1 LMLVPYLP
9 TITMSGGQTR
19 WYNIVRYLAK
29 SHDITLF
36 SLIKDEQERKFV
48 PELKKYCKK
57 VKVFSRPQKP
67 WTLRNIL
74 LSQFGPFPLLVV
86 RNMSLEEKRAIQ
98 EELSKERYD
107 LIHAETFY
115 VMPHLSKT
123 DVPTILVEQ
132 TIWHEV
138 YRHHVVNE
146 VPRVL
151 RPFYMWDILKVKFWE
166 KYYWKKATQLVA
178 VSEEDRKLMEKELP
192 GVDVDIIPNGVDSDH
207 FAAKKVD
214 RKDPPRI
221 LYGVTNFEWLQNQEA
236 TKILIEKVW
245 PIISKNYENAR
256 IWIVGRKMPEW
267 LKQRAKSDKNI
278 EITENIPDARD
289 AYRQA
294 SVMVAPIKGAGGT
307 RLKILEAMASQ
318 LPVVS
323 TGVGVAGLNLT
334 DKKNVII
341 ADTPDELAKGAVK
354 LLKDNKLNERIAKAG
369 QEHVRKYF
377 DWSYIVKL
385 HDPIYKKLS
394 KKRK

>member
-1 LMLVPYLP
+1 MLVPYLP

>member
-1 LMLVPYLP
+1 
-9 TITMSGGQTR
+9 
-19 WYNIVRYLAK
+19 
-29 SHDITLF
+29 
-36 SLIKDEQERKFV
+36 
-48 PELKKYCKK
+48 
-57 VKVFSRPQKP
+57 
-67 WTLRNIL
+67 
-74 LSQFGPFPLLVV
+74 
-86 RNMSLEEKRAIQ
+86 
-98 EELSKERYD
+98 
-107 LIHAETFY
+107 
-115 VMPHLSKT
+115 
-123 DVPTILVEQ
+123 
-132 TIWHEV
+132 
-138 YRHHVVNE
+138 
-146 VPRVL
+146 
-151 RPFYMWDILKVKFWE
+151 
-166 KYYWKKATQLVA
+166 
-178 VSEEDRKLMEKELP
+178 MEKELP

>member
-1 LMLVPYLP
+1 
-9 TITMSGGQTR
+9 
-19 WYNIVRYLAK
+19 
-29 SHDITLF
+29 
-36 SLIKDEQERKFV
+36 
-48 PELKKYCKK
+48 
-57 VKVFSRPQKP
+57 
-67 WTLRNIL
+67 
-74 LSQFGPFPLLVV
+74 
-86 RNMSLEEKRAIQ
+86 
-98 EELSKERYD
+98 
-107 LIHAETFY
+107 
-115 VMPHLSKT
+115 MPHLSKT